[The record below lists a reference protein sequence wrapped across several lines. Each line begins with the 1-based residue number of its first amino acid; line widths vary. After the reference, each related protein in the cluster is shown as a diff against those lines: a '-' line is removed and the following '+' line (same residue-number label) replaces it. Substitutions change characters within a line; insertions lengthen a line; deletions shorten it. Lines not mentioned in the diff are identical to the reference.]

1 MNTTGLEK
9 FAQASRI
16 WLVDAVASRMEAV
29 LAQGSRERTDSKRLV
44 ESLEKEIADEA
55 VKDST
60 KARDH
65 VAERYA
71 YRWFN
76 RIIAFRYMDVHGFT
90 DVHVVSPQI
99 ASNVEGLPE
108 VLDRA
113 LAGDLAF
120 EPLLG
125 GGAEQLKD
133 SIEQVLRSGAID
145 AQDTAYGLLLQSQC
159 QRWNSVMN
167 FMFDGADDVD
177 RLLLPSGLLSA
188 DSPVR
193 MAMRVM
199 TPEVCGVGSDGGSVE
214 VIGWLYQYYISERK
228 NQVMDGFKH
237 GLKAGKDEI
246 PAATQL
252 FTPEWI
258 VEYLVQNTLGREWA
272 EAHPDTRLTDKW
284 AYYVH
289 SPNDDDAMNA
299 SDESSAIDTALDP
312 ANLTV
317 CDPACGSGHMLTY
330 AFDVLMDIY
339 LEAGYLSREA
349 AHRILENNLFG
360 LEIDSRAAN
369 LASFALTMKARAYDR
384 KFFQAPVEPHIMAV
398 ETVDFGPSDITEL
411 NEMYGVALDESEWNV
426 FAHADVYG
434 SLIKPSK
441 RLVELAKRE
450 TDAESVAGKGQM
462 SLFTQNAVGRAQV
475 VFKQARM
482 LSRQYS
488 AVVANPP
495 YMGSKNMSA
504 PLKQYLEKNYKD
516 GKADLFAAFIMRCS
530 GMTASDGRTGMITM
544 QSWMFLKS
552 FLDLRKKIIAT
563 SVIESMAHLGA
574 GAFDSIGGE
583 VVSTTA
589 FVLKQSIPDDDS
601 KGVYLRLLD
610 VTGEAAMSSAF
621 ISALDSDSGNRY
633 LSKQSDFKDIPGS
646 PIVYWLS
653 DNMRRVFQN
662 NKKLNSVA
670 SPRQGLAT
678 GDNNRFL
685 RYWFETSNNRIN
697 SCAVSREEATN
708 SKKKWFPLQKGGDFR
723 RWYGNHEYLVNW
735 ENDGC
740 SIRNFVDLRGRQ
752 KSRPQNMDYFFKE
765 GITWSAVT
773 TSDISVRYSPSGF
786 ISNAKGPAIYGS
798 SDCLKYLL
806 GTINSSV
813 VQTLLNVLAPTLDY
827 SQGPMGNLPLP
838 KDANNAYSAISD
850 VTEQLISTSK
860 ADWDSY
866 ETSWDFERSP
876 LLEFASTGS
885 LEQAV
890 ASLISKWK
898 ALSEEQRQREI
909 HNNELVAD
917 AYGVRDG
924 VECDVPI
931 ERVSLKRNPAFAYP
945 GKTPKE
951 RDAAVEQDTV
961 KEFISYAVGCMFG
974 RYSLDRPGLILA
986 SQGQTID
993 DYNVA
998 VPDRTFEPDE
1008 DGVIPVLPDDYFAD
1022 DIVTYFSAFLGAS
1035 FGEKTVDQ
1043 NVKYVETTL
1052 GCTLREYF
1060 TTKFYEDHLKM
1071 YSNRPI
1077 YWMWSSRTDNKGT
1090 FKALTYLHRYV
1101 PYTASKVLDYLR
1113 DYRNT
1118 LISRISMLTGVGMD
1132 SAERQRTSGLRP
1144 SERKQLETLKSAV
1157 QECET
1162 YEDDVL
1168 YPLATRS
1175 LAIDL
1180 DDGVLVNYLRLGP
1193 ALRKIASLE
1202 KKRKEVETW
1211 EWPTYPL
1218 KKSK

>member
-1 MNTTGLEK
+1 MNTAGLEK

-16 WLVDAVASRMEAV
+16 WLVDAVAARMEVV

-44 ESLEKEIADEA
+44 ESLEREIAGETTKNSA
-55 VKDST
+55 

-65 VAERYA
+65 VVERYA

-99 ASNVEGLPE
+99 ASDTEGLPE
-108 VLDRA
+108 VLDRV
-113 LAGDLAF
+113 LAGDFAF
-120 EPLLG
+120 KPFLG
-125 GGAEQLKD
+125 GGAERLKD
-133 SIEQVLRSGAID
+133 SIGQVLRSGAID

-258 VEYLVQNTLGREWA
+258 VEYLVQNTVGREWA
-272 EAHPDTRLTDKW
+272 EAHPDTRLTDEW

-289 SPNDDDAMNA
+289 SPNDGDAMNT
-299 SDESSAIDTALDP
+299 SDESSAIDSALDP

-339 LEAGYLSREA
+339 REAGYLSREA
-349 AHRILENNLFG
+349 VHRVLENNLFG

-384 KFFQAPVEPHIMAV
+384 RFFQAPVEPHIVVV
-398 ETVDFGPSDITEL
+398 EPVDFSPTDITEL
-411 NEMYGVALDESEWNV
+411 NKMYGVALDESEWNV

-441 RLVELAKRE
+441 RLVELAERE
-450 TDAESVAGKGQM
+450 SNADSVAGEGQM
-462 SLFTQNAVGRAQV
+462 SLFAQSAVDRAQV

-482 LSRQYS
+482 LSRKYS

-504 PLKQYLEKNYKD
+504 LLKQYLEKNYKD

-530 GMTASDGRTGMITM
+530 GMTASGGHTGMITM

-610 VTGEAAMSSAF
+610 ATGEAAMSRAF

-633 LSKQSDFKDIPGS
+633 LSRQSDFKDIPGS

-653 DNMRRVFQN
+653 DDMRNVFVQN
-662 NKKLNSVA
+662 TKLNTIA
-670 SPRQGLAT
+670 EPKQGLST
-678 GDNNRFL
+678 TDNERFL
-685 RYWFETSNNRIN
+685 RFWYE
-697 SCAVSREEATN
+697 VSRTRICINARTRDEAKA
-708 SKKKWFPLQKGGDFR
+708 SKAKWFPTQKGGDFR
-723 RWYGNHEYLVNW
+723 RWYGNREYCVNW
-735 ENDGC
+735 YADGYDLYHFVDEEGKVIPA
-740 SIRNFVDLRGRQ
+740 IRNA
-752 KSRPQNMDYFFKE
+752 NHYFSE
-765 GITWSAVT
+765 GLTWSTLSTAEL
-773 TSDISVRYSPSGF
+773 SMRLSPVGC
-786 ISNAKGPAIYGS
+786 IPNAGGS
-798 SDCLKYLL
+798 ILYAPNLGLL
-806 GTINSSV
+806 IGILNSSTVQQLLDVLSPTIN
-813 VQTLLNVLAPTLDY
+813 Y
-827 SQGPMGNLPLP
+827 SQGPIGDIPLP
-838 KDANNAYSAISD
+838 ESRITD
-850 VTEQLISTSK
+850 VDSTQQLISTSK

-890 ASLISKWK
+890 VSLISKWK
-898 ALSEEQRQREI
+898 AISEEQRQREI
-909 HNNELVAD
+909 RNNELVAD
-917 AYGVRDG
+917 AYGVRG
-924 VECDVPI
+924 EVECDVPI

-945 GKTPKE
+945 SKTPQE
-951 RDAAVEQDTV
+951 RDDAVAQDTV

-998 VPDRTFEPDE
+998 VPERNFEPDE

-1118 LISRISMLTGVGMD
+1118 LISRISMLAGVGMD
-1132 SAERQRTSGLRP
+1132 SAQRQGTSDLRP
-1144 SERKQLETLKSAV
+1144 SERKQLEILKSAV

-1218 KKSK
+1218 KKKQVI